1 MVTAA
6 GPKHAFSGRVLLSDF
21 ACEVWSGSN
30 IFGGNYSILKFALDA
45 IPKKVPKLAKSLWGN
60 GLMKKKSKFQNLV
73 FSSFYTMKWCFR
85 MILAVLEQKWNF
97 HTFH

>member
-1 MVTAA
+1 MHILAFLRRPLVAIVTGA
-6 GPKHAFSGRVLLSDF
+6 GPKSAFSERVLLSDF

-60 GLMKKKSKFQNLV
+60 GLMKKNQN
-73 FSSFYTMKWCFR
+73 FKTSF
-85 MILAVLEQKWNF
+85 F
-97 HTFH
+97 HHFIP